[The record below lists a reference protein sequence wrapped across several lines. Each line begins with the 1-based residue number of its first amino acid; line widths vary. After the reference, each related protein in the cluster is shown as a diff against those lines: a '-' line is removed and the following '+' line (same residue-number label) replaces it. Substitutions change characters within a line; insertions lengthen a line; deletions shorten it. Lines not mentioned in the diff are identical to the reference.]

1 MKLLPAFLLSVL
13 MLSSPSQADQTD
25 ARLDDLFG
33 QLTQTSDV
41 SVANQL
47 TSEIWTIWIE
57 TDSPDSQKIMQQ
69 GIDAMGQRDLKKALE
84 IYDDLI
90 VKEPDF
96 AEAWNKRA
104 TVHYMLGNI
113 SQSAEDVKKTLE
125 LEPRHFGALSGL
137 GLLYMA
143 TGKPKAALTAFEEA
157 LVVNPHLSGPKNN
170 IKSLRLQ
177 IEKEKGEVL

>member
-1 MKLLPAFLLSVL
+1 MKLLAAFLLSAL
-13 MLSSPSQADQTD
+13 MLSTPSRADQTD

-57 TDSPDSQKIMQQ
+57 TNSPDSQQIMQQ
-69 GIDAMGQRDLKKALE
+69 GIDAMGQRDLNRALE

-90 VKEPDF
+90 LKEPDF

>member
-1 MKLLPAFLLSVL
+1 MKLLPVLLLSVL
-13 MLSSPSQADQTD
+13 TLPINVFADQND
-25 ARLDDLFG
+25 SRLDGLFD
-33 QLTQTSDV
+33 QLTQTSDIG
-41 SVANQL
+41 VANQL

-57 TDSPDSQKIMQQ
+57 TESPDSQQIMQQ
-69 GIDAMGQRDLKKALE
+69 GIDAMGQRDLRKALE

-90 VKEPDF
+90 VKEPGF

-113 SQSAEDVKKTLE
+113 SESAEDVKKTLE
-125 LEPRHFGALSGL
+125 LEPRHFGALAGL

-143 TGKPKAALTAFEEA
+143 TGEPEAALTAFEEA

-170 IKSLRLQ
+170 IKSLRQQ
-177 IEKEKGEVL
+177 IEKEKGKVL